1 MLTWYCSGFHGDI
14 SVKAE
19 IPLKWFDL
27 CAQILIAT
35 MAICYAN
42 TIVDTYPLKPLF
54 QETACSMLGVISK
67 HENQNLIFISAC
79 WESAYLS
86 PCPHN
91 IYFDQSE
98 PPPY

>member
-1 MLTWYCSGFHGDI
+1 MGCLTHVNMVYCSGFHGDI

-54 QETACSMLGVISK
+54 QETA
-67 HENQNLIFISAC
+67 A
-79 WESAYLS
+79 ARA
-86 PCPHN
+86 
-91 IYFDQSE
+91 
-98 PPPY
+98 